1 MLITIR
7 QNEYER
13 LAHMLNIIMSVRSAS
28 AVITRDAII
37 YELKN
42 RDHPDP
48 EGYADQILAMIKRRK
63 FAVKI

>member
-13 LAHMLNIIMSVRSAS
+13 MANMLNILMSVRTGSAL
-28 AVITRDAII
+28 ITRNAII

-42 RDHPDP
+42 MDHPDP
-48 EGYADQILAMIKRRK
+48 EGYADQILEMIKRRK
-63 FAVKI
+63 FVTKI